1 MKRRFGAERRRAL
14 RLLGLVAGGLVAA
27 PAAVFDGSARA
38 EGQRAVRIALLDLGS
53 IPENRVSGLEALVQE
68 VIRNSSV
75 ALSANI
81 SRVSPSSP
89 SLFEYPFV
97 ILVGDQGFPAVDR
110 AIVDNLRLYVRGGGT
125 LFVDDSSGLEDSAF
139 DRSVRR
145 LLARLLPGQRLRP
158 LGREHALYRS
168 FFILRRV
175 AGRLVVKDHLSGVW
189 TGDITPVIYSQND
202 LFGALARTRAG
213 DWRFDVVP
221 GGTRQRTEARKLGV
235 NLLLFA
241 LTGNYKLDAVHVDT
255 LLNRMR
261 RQGGYGR

>member
-1 MKRRFGAERRRAL
+1 M
-14 RLLGLVAGGLVAA
+14 
-27 PAAVFDGSARA
+27 
-38 EGQRAVRIALLDLGS
+38 
-53 IPENRVSGLEALVQE
+53 
-68 VIRNSSV
+68 
-75 ALSANI
+75 
-81 SRVSPSSP
+81 
-89 SLFEYPFV
+89 
-97 ILVGDQGFPAVDR
+97 ILVGDQGFPPVDR
-110 AIVDNLRLYVRGGGT
+110 TVVDNLRLFLRGGGT
-125 LFVDDSSGLEDSAF
+125 LLIDDSSGLEDSAF

-145 LLARLLPGQRLRP
+145 LVSRLLPGQRMRP
-158 LGREHALYRS
+158 IGREHALYRS

-202 LFGALARTRAG
+202 LFGALARTRSG

-221 GGTRQRTEARKLGV
+221 GGTRQRVEARKLGV

-255 LLNRMR
+255 LLKRMR